1 MMIMEIKLYTFSEA
15 LEKLKNK
22 EIPMLIRAKYM
33 KADFQNRC
41 ILLYKTEKYVGFHYS
56 FTSGSPDILW
66 QTVQNDEGGRTGSYA
81 SIDSED
87 ILAEDY
93 VDTSTWTLYDYP
105 KEYENAKKDKQ

>member
-1 MMIMEIKLYTFSEA
+1 MEIKLYTFSEA

-41 ILLYKTEKYVGFHYS
+41 ILLYKTEKYVCFHYS

-66 QTVQNDEGGRTGSYA
+66 QTVQNDEGGCTGSYA
-81 SIDSED
+81 RIDSED
-87 ILAEDY
+87 ILADDY
-93 VDTSTWTLYDYP
+93 VDTSTWTLCDYP